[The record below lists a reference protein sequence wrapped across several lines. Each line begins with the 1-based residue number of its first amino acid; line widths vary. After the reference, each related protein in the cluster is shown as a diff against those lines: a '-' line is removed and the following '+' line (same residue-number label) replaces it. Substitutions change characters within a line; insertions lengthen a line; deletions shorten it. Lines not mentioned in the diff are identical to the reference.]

1 MATAFLDI
9 QEAFAIPRLER
20 YRSQVARWAD
30 ACAPS
35 LDPHCKANGFSGKVS
50 GLCRFLQSVRSLYCD
65 LGSEVDGKVTAA
77 LRALD
82 MRRRGTT
89 PKCHRGRKIKALSL
103 FGVVHNFEVRQPR
116 SVTVEGPKM

>member
-35 LDPHCKANGFSGKVS
+35 LDPHCKAHDLSGKVS
-50 GLCRFLQSVRSLYCD
+50 GLCRFLQIVSPWYCD
-65 LGSEVDGKVTAA
+65 PGSEVDGKFAAA

-82 MRRRGTT
+82 MRRGGTT
-89 PKCHRGRKIKALSL
+89 PKCMGEISVRPVLRGLIR
-103 FGVVHNFEVRQPR
+103 
-116 SVTVEGPKM
+116 